1 MPPAEDSL
9 TLRLVLTDTSK
20 SSVPIARLT
29 YLDPR
34 LLWPHEALNLTPWL
48 LQNADLLGEA
58 LGLDLTLTVAE
69 HPVGGFSLD
78 LLGEDQVH
86 HCPLAV
92 ENQLGATDHDH
103 LGKLMTYAAGT
114 DAKTLIWLATT
125 FREEHRQAVEWIN
138 RSTHEDVR
146 VFGIE
151 LKAVRIG
158 ESAAA
163 PLLDIVAQPSDW
175 QKHLKAVATSPG
187 VASAKQ
193 VLYYEFWDRLL
204 QRVHADHPQWTH
216 SQTPNKDN
224 WVAMPSPIPGTTL
237 AFVFP
242 AGHRLSAELY
252 LQLPSA
258 DQNLALFR
266 QLEEV
271 KTELEGVF
279 GETLTFDDLP
289 RAKGCRI
296 ARYTSGDITH
306 TEQHDGYIDWFIES
320 GIHWRK
326 ALGSIMPQLSAETEL
341 APGTVS
347 STPRAG
353 TP

>member
-1 MPPAEDSL
+1 
-9 TLRLVLTDTSK
+9 VFHDTNK
-20 SSVPIARLT
+20 SSLPIARLT

-48 LQNADLLGEA
+48 LENADLLGEA

-103 LGKLMTYAAGT
+103 LGKLLTYAAGT
-114 DAKTLIWLATT
+114 DAKTLVWLATI
-125 FREEHRQAVEWIN
+125 FREEHRQAVEWVN

-146 VFGIE
+146 LFGIE
-151 LKAVRIG
+151 LKAVQIG
-158 ESAAA
+158 DSAAA
-163 PLLDIVAQPSDW
+163 PLLDVVAQPSDW
-175 QKHLKAVATSPG
+175 QKHLKSVATSSG
-187 VASAKQ
+187 VVSAKQ
-193 VLYYEFWDRLL
+193 ALYYQFWDRLL

-224 WVAMPSPIPGTTL
+224 WLGMPSPIPGTTL
-237 AFVFP
+237 CFVFP

-252 LQLPSA
+252 LQLPGP
-258 DQNLALFR
+258 DQNLALFHQLAELR
-266 QLEEV
+266 PQLEAF
-271 KTELEGVF
+271 F
-279 GETLTFDDLP
+279 GDKLTFDDLP
-289 RAKGCRI
+289 KAKGCRI
-296 ARYTSGDITH
+296 ARYMSGDITE
-306 TEQHDGYIDWFIES
+306 TDQHDGYINWFIDS
-320 GIHWRK
+320 GVRWRQ
-326 ALGSIMPQLSAETEL
+326 ALGSIRPHLGAETEL

-347 STPRAG
+347 STPLAG
-353 TP
+353 QP